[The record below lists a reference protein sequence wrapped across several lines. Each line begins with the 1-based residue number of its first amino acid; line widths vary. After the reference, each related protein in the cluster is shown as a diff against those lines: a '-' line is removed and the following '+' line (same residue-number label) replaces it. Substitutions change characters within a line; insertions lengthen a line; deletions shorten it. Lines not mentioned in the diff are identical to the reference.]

1 MYVLTNA
8 RKALGASCILYDSM
22 LKHCEEYL
30 GSSYYL
36 LPSSVHEVILIP
48 AEAVADSGELAAM
61 VRDINQTQVLRT
73 EVLSDQIYFYR
84 PESGQLSIVKE

>member
-1 MYVLTNA
+1 MKNIWE
-8 RKALGASCILYDSM
+8 R
-22 LKHCEEYL
+22 
-30 GSSYYL
+30 
-36 LPSSVHEVILIP
+36 PIP